1 MVNYI
6 YWLFCLKG
14 YSETLNNGSKKYL
27 GAVTKYS
34 KYNAHE
40 LRFSNLAFYNFRM
53 IIFHYQKILSLNFII
68 TRVIMFRQKYLCF
81 ANFTGKHLNWSLF
94 LIKLKTWR
102 SATLLKKEL
111 RQSCFPI
118 NIAKFLRTVLEMEHM
133 AASENGWKFL
143 KNCDSNLD
151 GFVQKNLWVII
162 VQSRF

>member
-1 MVNYI
+1 MFFNIFV
-6 YWLFCLKG
+6 FCLKG

-40 LRFSNLAFYNFRM
+40 LRFSNLPFYNFRM

-68 TRVIMFRQKYLCF
+68 TSRHHVSTKIFVEYLCF

-94 LIKLKTWR
+94 LIKLQTWR

-111 RQSCFPI
+111 RQSYFPI

-143 KNCDSNLD
+143 KNCDLNLD
-151 GFVQKNLWVII
+151 GFVQKNL
-162 VQSRF
+162 